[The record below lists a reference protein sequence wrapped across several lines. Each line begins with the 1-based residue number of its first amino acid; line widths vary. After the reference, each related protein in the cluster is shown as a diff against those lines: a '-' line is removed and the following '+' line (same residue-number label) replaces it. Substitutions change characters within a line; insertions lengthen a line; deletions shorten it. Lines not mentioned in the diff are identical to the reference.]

1 MASIT
6 TKDNL
11 FTNFLFREVATAVA
25 VEVIEVGEEEGE
37 EKDGVE
43 EKDEVEGKDEVE
55 EKVEAMD
62 CLEETQVGAT
72 PLALLAPFS

>member
-1 MASIT
+1 M
-6 TKDNL
+6 
-11 FTNFLFREVATAVA
+11 A

-55 EKVEAMD
+55 EKDEAMD
-62 CLEETQVGAT
+62 CLVETQAAGT
-72 PLALLAPFS
+72 PLVHLDLFS